1 MSGFSNITFPEDV
14 YRWLISMEIISNK
27 GTIFYLLKG

>member
-14 YRWLISMEIISNK
+14 YRWLITLDIITNK
-27 GTIFYLLKG
+27 GINIVDI

>member
-14 YRWLISMEIISNK
+14 YRWLITMEIISNK
-27 GTIFYLLKG
+27 GTYLVYV